1 MARKSSSTISQE
13 EVYPTAGEPAR
24 EELDD
29 ARLLDL
35 DGEEESPFLRGQ
47 KRVSV
52 RRGSLPKKTATRL
65 IWGAIALTVV
75 VLTCFGVAA
84 LYHYG
89 ERSWRFRVDSSDDI
103 EISGLDNVTRS
114 QVVEVMGGDIGRNIF
129 FIPLAERKKQLEEI
143 PWVESASVMRFVPNR
158 LQVQI
163 HERTPVAFAQVGSR
177 ILLIDAGGTLMEL
190 PVAGK
195 KKYSFPVIL
204 GTNPGEPLS
213 TRAARMKIYTDLMS
227 QLESGG
233 MHYSQDISEVDLSD
247 PDDVKVITNDAR
259 GEVLVHLGSADYLE
273 RYKIYVGHV
282 QQWRQQFEKLESVDL
297 RYDRQIIV
305 NPDLQGAAKQPPLS
319 FSAVK
324 AAMAAGVKPAA
335 LVTHERIASKR
346 PVAKPVAPAA
356 AKKAGSEASAKKP
369 VKSAPKAITRP
380 AKLQRER
387 APPKKFAKQHAPPKS
402 QRCSAQSSA
411 PARREPL
418 AAKKKPS
425 PAIAKPTVARKT
437 SRHGKSAGKFSNRN
451 RCRQRQDLRAG
462 GGDHRYR
469 SALSRP
475 RRHRIARIAQRRDCR
490 AGKSGGLHS
499 EGGGAGGRC
508 RRRAN

>member
-1 MARKSSSTISQE
+1 MARKSGSTISQE
-13 EVYPTAGEPAR
+13 ELYSSADEPAR

-65 IWGAIALTVV
+65 IWAAIAFTLVIV
-75 VLTCFGVAA
+75 TCFGVAA

-89 ERSWRFRVDSSDDI
+89 EHSWRFRVVSSDDI
-103 EISGLDNVTRS
+103 EISGLENVTRA
-114 QVVEVMGGDIGRNIF
+114 QVLEVMGGDIGRNIF
-129 FIPLAERKKQLEEI
+129 FVPLAQRQSQLDQI

-158 LQVQI
+158 LQIQI

-190 PVAGK
+190 PAAGK

-213 TRAARMKIYTDLMS
+213 TRAARMKIYSDLIS
-227 QLESGG
+227 QLDSGG
-233 MHYSQDISEVDLSD
+233 THYSQDISEVDLSD
-247 PDDVKVITNDAR
+247 PDDVKVLTNDPK
-259 GEVLVHLGSADYLE
+259 GEVLVHLGSSNYFD

-282 QQWRQQFEKLESVDL
+282 QQWRQQFDKLESVDL

-305 NPDLQGAAKQPPLS
+305 NPDLQGAEKQPPLS

-335 LVTHERIASKR
+335 LVTHEPLTHERLTHEPLIHERLASK
-346 PVAKPVAPAA
+346 PVARTVGPPVAAKKPSAKPVS
-356 AKKAGSEASAKKP
+356 KAGLGKTGLMKTSHKPASKWAKHGSSKKWAKHP
-369 VKSAPKAITRP
+369 VQAQTPRAVTRKTTVV
-380 AKLQRER
+380 A
-387 APPKKFAKQHAPPKS
+387 
-402 QRCSAQSSA
+402 AQSEN
-411 PARREPL
+411 P

-425 PAIAKPTVARKT
+425 AAIAK
-437 SRHGKSAGKFSNRN
+437 
-451 RCRQRQDLRAG
+451 
-462 GGDHRYR
+462 
-469 SALSRP
+469 
-475 RRHRIARIAQRRDCR
+475 
-490 AGKSGGLHS
+490 S
-499 EGGGAGGRC
+499 EG
-508 RRRAN
+508 NQ